1 MLAVP
6 LRLQPAQYLKEPAPN
21 TSHQLSSLTV
31 SSPPT
36 PSQPVHH
43 AMMSTIPTA
52 RPLTPKRPKLSLQ
65 TSTDVVPSANSRSW
79 IASSNTPSLVE
90 APTPSRADIKESTEA
105 VSATP
110 TFANPRSEET
120 LAQLYQAERPSP
132 QHSVS
137 SSSISSIS
145 TISSGPSSPFA
156 TTTPYTLGIG
166 SRSILRN
173 SPLPRR
179 SLLHVSSRSPKRM
192 FQPMRRV
199 RFHEP
204 IVEWIPA
211 PVISESD
218 TSPDNNPDDNFI
230 SSEDAT
236 LPAGKASSGSKS
248 ILSSPVKGRRKRRV
262 REWIWR
268 PIDEESTS
276 VSEVDQQSTA
286 AASSIPTDQDPTE
299 ESRSLTMLPDSVY
312 QEGAMHQ

>member
-6 LRLQPAQYLKEPAPN
+6 LRLQPAQYLKEPAQN
-21 TSHQLSSLTV
+21 TSQQLSSLTV
-31 SSPPT
+31 SSSPT
-36 PSQPVHH
+36 SSQPVH
-43 AMMSTIPTA
+43 ARMSTMPTSS
-52 RPLTPKRPKLSLQ
+52 RPLTSKRPKLSLQ
-65 TSTDVVPSANSRSW
+65 TSTDVVPPANSRSW
-79 IASSNTPSLVE
+79 IASTNVPSIAE
-90 APTPSRADIKESTEA
+90 APTPVRRDIKESPEA
-105 VSATP
+105 ASATP
-110 TFANPRSEET
+110 TSANPRSEET
-120 LAQLYQAERPSP
+120 SALLHQAERPSP

-204 IVEWIPA
+204 IVQWIPT
-211 PVISESD
+211 PVMSELA
-218 TSPDNNPDDNFI
+218 TSPDDNSDDNFI

-236 LPAGKASSGSKS
+236 LPAGNASSGSKS
-248 ILSSPVKGRRKRRV
+248 ILSSPVRGRRKRRV

-268 PIDEESTS
+268 PMDEESS
-276 VSEVDQQSTA
+276 PVSEVNQQSTA
-286 AASSIPTDQDPTE
+286 AASSIPADQDPTE
-299 ESRSLTMLPDSVY
+299 ESRPLAILPNSVY
-312 QEGAMHQ
+312 QEGARHQ